1 MRGDGTL
8 ELTSMAGPSKP
19 VPVVAEDNINT
30 FSVQTFT
37 DIDSVQWDRSSTLT
51 KLVTIATVC
60 NKAKFV
66 YADTDAC
73 RCLLTVTAPA
83 FTGQLASQLST
94 CDCGSQ
100 SHTPVVLTCRC
111 AANKSPDHMA
121 VTVPMFKGGADDR
134 KTLGDATDTG
144 LLRYCD
150 RLAPSGLVR
159 MAYKKVSCSLRPR
172 CWADVG
178 PTRANR
184 ISLLCRQQDG
194 DPAGRA
200 FV

>member
-19 VPVVAEDNINT
+19 APVVAEDNINT

-94 CDCGSQ
+94 CDCG
-100 SHTPVVLTCRC
+100 L
-111 AANKSPDHMA
+111 
-121 VTVPMFKGGADDR
+121 
-134 KTLGDATDTG
+134 
-144 LLRYCD
+144 
-150 RLAPSGLVR
+150 
-159 MAYKKVSCSLRPR
+159 
-172 CWADVG
+172 
-178 PTRANR
+178 
-184 ISLLCRQQDG
+184 
-194 DPAGRA
+194 
-200 FV
+200 